1 MLTAEEGTMGER
13 PNTELPVPG
22 LDGRSR
28 NRTDVGPGGRSPGR
42 GADRELSRAI
52 RQLELPIALIE
63 LDNFSVLAVSNA
75 ALKLLGMPASAIV
88 GRPVIDLIGSE
99 ERADA
104 LAVHEAIRAG
114 HINFYRASRRL
125 GATEESRSLSTVWV
139 RAIQFG
145 ERRVTLVE
153 LVDGNRPRESP
164 LVEHLGREPLHLV
177 VGAMDAGWVVTS
189 VSDNITSVLGIHA
202 DELVGRPLVS
212 ADEQRALAKFFD
224 ADRRGHA
231 ESSVS
236 LRIRL
241 KDAAGAFKPLRC
253 MLTSLAGTTDRLF
266 ILIADSELPDTDA
279 VTRASQLEQ
288 HLWRIAAEIEASG
301 ILQQIGDIPDMARF
315 PQMEALTVRQWEVL
329 GRLMRGERVSQIA
342 AALFVSDS
350 TVRNHLSAIFERF
363 GVHSQAELLALLGRT
378 DGSSS

>member
-1 MLTAEEGTMGER
+1 MGEL

-22 LDGRSR
+22 VDVRSR
-28 NRTDVGPGGRSPGR
+28 NRTGVGRAGRNADRS
-42 GADRELSRAI
+42 ADRELSRAV
-52 RQLELPIALIE
+52 RQFELPIALIE
-63 LDNFSVLAVSNA
+63 LDNFTVLAVSDA
-75 ALKLLGMPASAIV
+75 ALELLGTTASAVV
-88 GRPVIDLIGSE
+88 GHPVIDLIDSE

-145 ERRVTLVE
+145 DRRVTLVE

-177 VGAMDAGWVVTS
+177 VGAMDARWVVTS
-189 VSDNITSVLGIHA
+189 VSDNISLVLGIHA
-202 DELVGRPLVS
+202 DDLVGRPLVS
-212 ADEQRALAKFFD
+212 ADEQRTLSKFFD
-224 ADRRGHA
+224 ADRRAHA

-236 LRIRL
+236 LPIRL

-266 ILIADSELPDTDA
+266 ILIADSELPAADA
-279 VTRASQLEQ
+279 ANRASQLEH
-288 HLWRIAAEIEASG
+288 HLWRIAAELEASG

-329 GRLMRGERVSQIA
+329 GRLMRGERVSKIA

-363 GVHSQAELLALLGRT
+363 GVHSQAELLAVLGRT
-378 DGSSS
+378 DESSS